1 MTKLYADEALYALL
15 CKYVLGEAD
24 IAERQWVD
32 DWLKSDTSH
41 PVLLS
46 ALEKLLVEQP
56 RLAVTA
62 ADTERAWQSLSAG
75 MGGRVVA
82 VSRWRRWWMAAA
94 VLLIAGAT
102 GLWLAARNGRTQ
114 RFTGPLVAQLKDG
127 TTVQL
132 EDKARLLVLAG
143 FGISQREV
151 SLEGKALF
159 DVTPDADHPFI
170 IKLGERTIKVLGTRF
185 MVDAAPG
192 KNGAL
197 RIHVDTGQIMVMGK
211 GRQDSVVLSAGM
223 LLEQQNEQVPFRI
236 ASHVADAA
244 GRELVFTDTP
254 LSEVLQT
261 LEVIYHIHVT
271 ADEALLQLPVTAS
284 FTGETAE
291 NVLASIA
298 FMTNADME
306 KKDTTVILKKHEE

>member
-24 IAERQWVD
+24 VAERQWVD
-32 DWLKSDTSH
+32 DWLKSDASH

-62 ADTERAWQSLSAG
+62 ADTERAWQALSAG
-75 MGGRVVA
+75 MGGSVVTI
-82 VSRWRRWWMAAA
+82 SKWRRWWMAAA
-94 VLLIAGAT
+94 VLLIAAVT

-127 TTVQL
+127 TNVQL
-132 EDKARLLVLAG
+132 EDNARLLVLAG
-143 FGISQREV
+143 FGDLQREV
-151 SLEGKALF
+151 SLEGKAVF
-159 DVTPDADHPFI
+159 DVTPDADQPFI

-192 KNGAL
+192 KNGPL
-197 RIHVDTGQIMVMGK
+197 RIHVDTGQIMVMNK

-223 LLEQQNEQVPFRI
+223 LLEQQNEELPFRI
-236 ASHVADAA
+236 ATHVADAA

-261 LEVIYHIHVT
+261 LEVIYDIHVT
-271 ADEALLQLPVTAS
+271 ADTALLQLLVTAT

-298 FMTNADME
+298 FMTNAGIE
-306 KKDTTVILKKHEE
+306 KKDTIVILKKHEE

>member
-24 IAERQWVD
+24 VAERQWVD
-32 DWLKSDTSH
+32 DWLRSDPGH

-46 ALEKLLVEQP
+46 ALEKLLMEQP
-56 RLAVTA
+56 RLVVTP
-62 ADTERAWQSLSAG
+62 ADTERAWQVLSVS
-75 MGGRVVA
+75 MGGSIVA
-82 VSRWRRWWMAAA
+82 THKWRKWWMAAA
-94 VLLIAGAT
+94 VLLIAAGT

-132 EDKARLLVLAG
+132 EDKARLLVQAG
-143 FGISQREV
+143 YGVRQREV
-151 SLEGKALF
+151 SLEGKAVF
-159 DVTPDADHPFI
+159 NVTPDAARPFI
-170 IKLGERTIKVLGTRF
+170 VKLGERTIKVLGTRF
-185 MVDAAPG
+185 MVDLASG
-192 KNGAL
+192 KKGAL
-197 RIHVDTGQIMVMGK
+197 RIHVDTGQIMVMDS

-223 LLEQQNEQVPFRI
+223 LLEQQNGEVPFRI
-236 ASHVADAA
+236 ATHVADAA

-271 ADEALLQLPVTAS
+271 ADAALLQMPVTAT

-298 FMTNADME
+298 FMTNAGIE
-306 KKDTTVILKKHEE
+306 KKDTIVLLKKHEE